1 MYIINTAKIDL
12 YFRMDSN
19 GLCLSLGRTREGG
32 RYDHEPIH
40 IYIFRST
47 GSLQNLFRIPLILF
61 GAPQLRSKPLNLK
74 SGKKVAF

>member
-40 IYIFRST
+40 IYIPEHR
-47 GSLQNLFRIPLILF
+47 
-61 GAPQLRSKPLNLK
+61 
-74 SGKKVAF
+74 